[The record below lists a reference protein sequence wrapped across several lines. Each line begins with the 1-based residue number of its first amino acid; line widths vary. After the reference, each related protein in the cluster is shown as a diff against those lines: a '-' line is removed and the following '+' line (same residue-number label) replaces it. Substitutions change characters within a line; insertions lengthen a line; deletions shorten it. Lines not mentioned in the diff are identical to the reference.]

1 MKKTLVLWG
10 LLCLTVTFAVC
21 SNQQLS
27 ESYSA
32 TTLNFNKQWQFY
44 RSDNIAE
51 TVTKNFDISSIE
63 ATAWVQVE
71 LPHTT
76 RIEPKVTTDQWQG
89 LAWYKKSFTAEPKWR
104 GKKAFLRF
112 EAAMN
117 KAEVWVNNKKMI
129 SHHGGYLPFVID
141 ISSVLSFDQPNEV
154 VVKLD
159 NRDSLVTGPKPL
171 NRLDFNMYGGLY
183 RNVSLTI
190 KNQLHITDEMFADKV
205 ASGGVYASFPRVSSK
220 EAEIAVKTH
229 IKNDSKESQ
238 QFKVLQQ
245 LFFKD
250 TKVLEQTSKAL
261 SLAAGQDTEVLQSLL
276 VATPKLWSTSEPNL
290 YRLVTHVV
298 GEAQVVD
305 KKQTRLGIRRFEIT
319 KDGFKLNG
327 KDMFLRGVNRH
338 QEYPYIGY
346 ALSDNAQYRD
356 AVKIKA
362 AGFDFVRLSHYPQSP
377 AFMDAAD
384 ELGLLVLNDILG
396 WQYYS
401 DSQAFRQHVIKTC
414 RDMIRRDRSH
424 PAVLAWECS
433 LNESRMP
440 EEFIDKLNAAVHEE
454 CPSDQCFSA
463 GWKDYGYDIYVQARQ
478 HRLKHARHKK
488 GKKKNKK
495 QGKNKS
501 KQPSNKPYIVSEYG
515 DWEYH
520 AMNAGLNQDNW
531 SDLKAADRSSRQLL
545 SSGEKRLLQ
554 QAANI
559 QESHNDNFNSRA
571 FADGYWVM
579 FDYNRGFSADL
590 ESSGIMSIDRLP
602 KYGYFFFQ
610 SQRDASEVSE
620 KYQSGPMI
628 FIASEWQQGSDLNVR
643 IFSNC
648 DQVELFLNGKSLGM
662 QKPDQNGNSN
672 NLAHPPF
679 TFNLDKFEQGELK
692 ALGYIDGK
700 VTAHHHIATPEA
712 QFKIELEIDESGKP
726 IQAGVNDTVFVYAR
740 IVDKNGNVI
749 PVSGEE
755 ISFAVE
761 GDISVVNSN
770 SVKTEAG
777 IASVL
782 IRVGNSLTGTVIK
795 AQSQI
800 LSQQSI
806 KINSK

>member
-1 MKKTLVLWG
+1 MIKTLVIWA
-10 LLCLTVTFAVC
+10 LLCLTVSFAVC
-21 SNQQLS
+21 SNQQLG
-27 ESYSA
+27 ESYSP

-44 RSDNIAE
+44 RVDSVADKGAE
-51 TVTKNFDISSIE
+51 NFDISSIE
-63 ATAWVQVE
+63 GAAWEQVE

-76 RIEPKVTTDQWQG
+76 RIEPKVTHDQWQG
-89 LAWYKKSFTAEPKWR
+89 FAWYRKSFTAEPQWR

-112 EAAMN
+112 EGAMN

-129 SHHGGYLPFVID
+129 THHGGYLPFVID
-141 ISSVLSFDQPNEV
+141 LSSVLSFDQPNEI

-171 NRLDFNMYGGLY
+171 TRLDFNMYGGLY
-183 RNVSLTI
+183 RNVFLLI
-190 KNQLHITDEMFADKV
+190 KNQLHISDEMFADKV

-220 EAEIAVKTH
+220 EAEIAIKTH
-229 IKNDSKESQ
+229 IKNDSKENQ
-238 QFKVLQQ
+238 QFKLRQT
-245 LFFKD
+245 LYFKE

-261 SLAAGQDTEVLQSLL
+261 SLAAGHDIEVQQSML
-276 VATPKLWSTSEPNL
+276 VATPKLWSTNEPNL
-290 YRLVTHVV
+290 YQLVTEVV
-298 GEAQVVD
+298 SEAKVVD
-305 KKQTRLGIRRFEIT
+305 KKQTRLGIRRFEIA

-327 KDMFLRGVNRH
+327 KEMFLRGVNRH

-414 RDMIRRDRSH
+414 RDMIRRDRNH
-424 PAVLAWECS
+424 PSVLAWECS
-433 LNESRMP
+433 LNESRMT
-440 EEFIDKLNAAVHEE
+440 EKFIDKLNAAVHEE

-463 GWKDYGYDIYVQARQ
+463 GWKEYGYDIYVQARQ
-478 HRLKHARHKK
+478 HRLKHAKHKK

-495 QGKNKS
+495 T
-501 KQPSNKPYIVSEYG
+501 KQQSNKPYIVSEYG

-531 SDLKAADRSSRQLL
+531 AGLMAADRSSRQLL
-545 SSGEKRLLQ
+545 SDGEKRLLQ
-554 QAANI
+554 QATNI
-559 QESHNDNFNSRA
+559 QESHNDNFNTRA

-602 KYGYFFFQ
+602 KYGYYFFQ

-620 KYQSGPMI
+620 KYDSGPMI

-648 DQVELFLNGKSLGM
+648 EQVELFLNGKSLGI
-662 QKPDQNGNSN
+662 QKPDKNANSN

-700 VTAHHHIATPEA
+700 VTAHHHIATPQA
-712 QFKIELEIDESGKP
+712 PFKIELEIDESGKQ
-726 IQAGVNDTVFVYAR
+726 IQAGVNDTVFVYAK
-740 IVDKNGNVI
+740 IVDQKGNVI
-749 PVSGEE
+749 PLSGEE
-755 ISFAVE
+755 ISFTVE

-782 IRVGNSLTGTVIK
+782 IRVGDSLTGAVIK
-795 AQSQI
+795 AQSQM

-806 KINSK
+806 KISSN